1 MMGTLL
7 ISAMI
12 AIGFVMIANCS
23 NLALAQYSTNTPS
36 TPPSGEP
43 STSSGPRVPPAPQS
57 QIHQRPTEA
66 NPASTGNNTTVA
78 GNNATAVG
86 NNATAAGNGTTIGP
100 PAITIVGPSSFTAS
114 PITNENQVNVNTTST
129 QGNESSLGVPAQ

>member
-1 MMGTLL
+1 MGTFL

-12 AIGFVMIANCS
+12 AISFVAIANCS
-23 NLALAQYSTNTPS
+23 NLALAQYGTNTQS

-57 QIHQRPTEA
+57 QIPQRPTEA

-78 GNNATAVG
+78 GNNATV
-86 NNATAAGNGTTIGP
+86 AGNGTTIGP
-100 PAITIVGPSSFTAS
+100 PPIILVGPSSFTAS

-129 QGNESSLGVPAQ
+129 TLGNESSLGVPAQ

>member
-1 MMGTLL
+1 MGTLL

-12 AIGFVMIANCS
+12 AIGFVTIANCS
-23 NLALAQYSTNTPS
+23 NLALAQYSTNTQS
-36 TPPSGEP
+36 TPSSGEP

-78 GNNATAVG
+78 GNNATV
-86 NNATAAGNGTTIGP
+86 AGNGTAIGP
-100 PAITIVGPSSFTAS
+100 PPITIVGPSSFTAS

-129 QGNESSLGVPAQ
+129 TLANESSLGVPAQ

>member
-1 MMGTLL
+1 MGTLL

-12 AIGFVMIANCS
+12 AIGFVTIANCS
-23 NLALAQYSTNTPS
+23 NLALAQYSTNTQS
-36 TPPSGEP
+36 TSPSGEP

-78 GNNATAVG
+78 GNNATV
-86 NNATAAGNGTTIGP
+86 TGNGTAIGP
-100 PAITIVGPSSFTAS
+100 PPITIVGPSSFTAS

-129 QGNESSLGVPAQ
+129 TLANESSLGVPAQ